1 MLNTEE
7 IEIKN
12 FAPIIIPTL
21 NRFQHFKECVES
33 LRNCTHADKTDLI
46 IGLDYPPSEKYVD
59 GWDQIKNYLS
69 TLTGFNKIIVFEHKE
84 NLGAVGNGEFLLDYI
99 YKKYDT
105 FIYTEDDNVFS
116 PCFLDYINK
125 CLDFYKSDK
134 SANAICGY
142 SKITDFPSK
151 NNTIKINADFVAW
164 GFASTKDKYK
174 ELLDSIKPD
183 YRRIVCNH
191 NIKVFR
197 LWNYE
202 KLFLDFVNWL
212 DNKDLDRPC
221 DITFAIS
228 NIINC
233 KYVVMST
240 IPMVRNMGYD
250 GSGENCSDDGGL
262 ESKKIITDATS
273 YEIKVSD
280 VSCMKEASLFI
291 ANKRNEGM
299 SRKEKIFAHKL
310 MLISFLFG
318 YNIMNFYRRRI
329 HNRNILKYILKKMGC
344 FDFVKNIIKGN

>member
-1 MLNTEE
+1 MYS
-7 IEIKN
+7 
-12 FAPIIIPTL
+12 PIIIPTL
-21 NRFQHFKECVES
+21 NRFTHFKNCVES
-33 LRNCTHADKTDLI
+33 LAGCTNADKTELI

-59 GWDQIKNYLS
+59 GWIKIKNYL
-69 TLTGFNKIIVFEHKE
+69 LTVKGFYKVTVIEHEE
-84 NLGAVGNGEFLLDYI
+84 NLGAIKNFNFLIDYVLAR
-99 YKKYDT
+99 YDS
-105 FIYTEDDNVFS
+105 FIFTEDDNVFS
-116 PCFLDYINK
+116 PCFLDYITN
-125 CLDFYKSDK
+125 CLSNYKFDK
-134 SANAICGY
+134 SVNAICGY
-142 SKITDFPSK
+142 SKITDFPAK

-174 ELLDSIKPD
+174 ELFNSIKPN

-262 ESKKIITDATS
+262 ESKKIITDASS
-273 YEIKVSD
+273 YEMKVSD
-280 VSCMKEASLFI
+280 ASCIKEASLYI
-291 ANKRNEGM
+291 ANKRNDGM
-299 SRKEKIFAHKL
+299 SRNEKIFAHKL

-318 YNIMNFYRRRI
+318 YNIMNFYRKRI
-329 HNRNILKYILKKMGC
+329 HNRNILKYILKKLGC
-344 FDFVKNIIKGN
+344 FDFVKSIIKGN